1 MCAGVVHGVFRG
13 EAGSKITGRA
23 DLPAGTGAYS
33 RVMRWLRR
41 SGVRLSALLFALSA
55 VWWALPARADEG
67 PWVTYPDDPIDL
79 KQRRLA
85 NGLTVLLSENHEVPR
100 IFGAVIVRAGGKNDP
115 ASATGIAHYLEH
127 MLFKGTEALGT
138 VDAARERPHLQRI
151 TALYERLRTTTD
163 EEERAGL
170 LAAIDR
176 ESQAAGKLAIPNELD
191 RLLLE
196 MGGTGVNA
204 FTTPDITVYYNAFP
218 ARSVDRWLW
227 LYAHRFQDPVFR
239 LFPSELEA
247 VYEEKNQSMDSFEP
261 IAEVFLKHFFPT
273 HPYGSQ
279 VVLGSVEHLK
289 NPSLKEMYA
298 FYRRYYVPGNMAL
311 ALSGD
316 FDAEAIWPVI

>member
-55 VWWALPARADEG
+55 VWWALPARADEA

-127 MLFKGTEALGT
+127 MLFKGTEELGT
-138 VDAARERPHLQRI
+138 VDAARERPHL
-151 TALYERLRTTTD
+151 
-163 EEERAGL
+163 
-170 LAAIDR
+170 
-176 ESQAAGKLAIPNELD
+176 
-191 RLLLE
+191 
-196 MGGTGVNA
+196 
-204 FTTPDITVYYNAFP
+204 
-218 ARSVDRWLW
+218 
-227 LYAHRFQDPVFR
+227 
-239 LFPSELEA
+239 
-247 VYEEKNQSMDSFEP
+247 
-261 IAEVFLKHFFPT
+261 
-273 HPYGSQ
+273 
-279 VVLGSVEHLK
+279 
-289 NPSLKEMYA
+289 
-298 FYRRYYVPGNMAL
+298 
-311 ALSGD
+311 
-316 FDAEAIWPVI
+316 